1 MENPSCVLTSA
12 ESIWTKA
19 GEAAHIKMAW
29 IIGVWKRMVTRSISI
44 SETVTN
50 ASIGSYWPHL
60 HFLSLNILECLSTNL
75 VVLLAH
81 LALLSN
87 IRGHCHYRCPKIM
100 NTNDFFSIMFWCTC
114 RGASMILQSYC
125 TWLYAV
131 VFVAL
136 LFYVEVRHRDTKD
149 GLDMASSMVASNKLL
164 KIFFVGNEDTR
175 KLAFVPFD
183 RIKEIKTQYLKNM
196 LFHLKK

>member
-114 RGASMILQSYC
+114 RGAFYLYSLPWFYKATVLGFTPLYLLLYC
-125 TWLYAV
+125 
-131 VFVAL
+131 F
-136 LFYVEVRHRDTKD
+136 
-149 GLDMASSMVASNKLL
+149 MSKL
-164 KIFFVGNEDTR
+164 GTETQ
-175 KLAFVPFD
+175 
-183 RIKEIKTQYLKNM
+183 KTVLIW
-196 LFHLKK
+196 HLRW